1 MWKTLSVSHPNELK
15 GEVNM
20 SPDERNI
27 SMSQHELQEIKEIYQ
42 SVMNLAAN
50 GLFFRA
56 GQVLGRG
63 IAKRA
68 EQRGGPYLTAAAEL
82 LVEEGWAKSAELDR
96 EMAMVEGCIET
107 CKGIDRSCNILRGVL
122 AEIYARHYE
131 TKLFCHE
138 VECSG
143 GGAPRCTF
151 QIRKGVL

>member
-1 MWKTLSVSHPNELK
+1 VSF
-15 GEVNM
+15 
-20 SPDERNI
+20 
-27 SMSQHELQEIKEIYQ
+27 SQHELQEIKDIYQ

-63 IAKRA
+63 LAKRA
-68 EQRGGPYLTAAAEL
+68 QARGGVYLAAAADI
-82 LVEEGWAKSAELDR
+82 LVEEGWVRTAELDR
-96 EMAMVEGCIET
+96 EQAMVEGCIEVV
-107 CKGIDRSCNILRGVL
+107 KGGDRSCNMLRGIL

-138 VECSG
+138 VECMAS
-143 GGAPRCTF
+143 GAPKCTF

>member
-82 LVEEGWAKSAELDR
+82 DR